1 MPLIFQ
7 HKLSAYSTTSV
18 QDGGR
23 ESYSVHLFLVICIRI
38 YNFFLV
44 TRRVT
49 LPIYAFLSHIESS
62 LTITNKGLYLYQQH
76 LYNLVYFFHVTR
88 RVTMTTSNS
97 TIVCRTHNDPFV
109 DHHIYT
115 TVHTLFPDTRRVKDS
130 QSFVSLKIMC
140 SVVHQVSSCVLL
152 PFGLQWKTRSSQPV

>member
-18 QDGGR
+18 QDSGR

-49 LPIYAFLSHIESS
+49 LSIYAFLSHIESS
-62 LTITNKGLYLYQQH
+62 LTITNKGLS
-76 LYNLVYFFHVTR
+76 V
-88 RVTMTTSNS
+88 
-97 TIVCRTHNDPFV
+97 
-109 DHHIYT
+109 
-115 TVHTLFPDTRRVKDS
+115 
-130 QSFVSLKIMC
+130 FVSTTFIQFVLVIP
-140 SVVHQVSSCVLL
+140 SRQVDFVGVRGQKLSFGCVFVCVGCG
-152 PFGLQWKTRSSQPV
+152 PRGGLHACKRE